1 MDYFDARVRRAEE
14 KLGSR
19 TIALALGLATALLY
33 ARVLGFEFFDMDDP
47 EHLLQNP
54 QVFRGL
60 TAEGLRWA
68 FHTTLS
74 GNWIPLTWISQQ
86 AAFSLFGAAPAGH
99 HALSVLLH
107 VANVLL
113 VFALL
118 SVLTGRT
125 RRSACAA
132 ALFALHPLRIESVAW
147 VAERKDVLCAF
158 FGLTALCAYV
168 AYARRGGALR
178 YAGVLAL
185 FACGL
190 LAKSMLVTLPVVLLL
205 LDVWPLQ
212 RTRWPI
218 RWWRE
223 GNAPGARRRGA
234 GFLLAEKAPLFAL
247 SLAIGAATAA
257 AQREHGALVPLFA
270 LSVPQRLANAA
281 LALAS
286 YLGQTLWPPA
296 PLSVFYRH
304 PYLFGGPEPS
314 ALAIAGSLALIGLVT
329 AVVARCWRTGY
340 APLGWLWFL
349 VMLAPTSGLMQVGIQ
364 AMANR
369 YTYLP
374 SIGLSLM
381 LVWGGADLLAR
392 LPVVGPERRRRLAAA
407 LALAVL
413 ALCAVSSWHQLGY
426 WRDSVSLFERS
437 LVATR
442 GDFVV
447 RQNLGRA
454 LERRG
459 RFEEAVGAYRRA
471 LAEAPQAGPA
481 ALGQAHGILYYHLG
495 RSLQQLGR
503 AEEAREALRRAVAL
517 VPEYED
523 GPARLAALE
532 RDAAASDA
540 PP

>member
-1 MDYFDARVRRAEE
+1 MRRAEE
-14 KLGSR
+14 KLARR

-33 ARVLGFEFFDMDDP
+33 ARALGFEFFDMDDP

-60 TAEGLRWA
+60 TAEGVRWA

-99 HALSVLLH
+99 HALSVGLH
-107 VANVLL
+107 VANALL
-113 VFALL
+113 VLGLL
-118 SVLTGRT
+118 NALTGRT
-125 RRSACAA
+125 WRSACAA

-158 FGLTALCAYV
+158 FGLAALCAYV

-178 YAGVLAL
+178 YAGVMAL

-190 LAKSMLVTLPVVLLL
+190 LAKSMLVTLPVVMLL
-205 LDVWPLQ
+205 LDGWPLQ
-212 RTRWPI
+212 RTPWPI

-223 GNAPGARRRGA
+223 GEAPGAPRRGV
-234 GFLLAEKAPLFAL
+234 GFLFAEKLPLFAL
-247 SLAIGAATAA
+247 SLAVGAATAA

-281 LALAS
+281 LALAG
-286 YLGQTLWPPA
+286 YLGQTLWPPE

-314 ALAIAGSLALIGLVT
+314 ALAIAGSVAGIGLVS
-329 AVVARCWRTGY
+329 AVVARGWRTGY

-349 VMLAPTSGLMQVGIQ
+349 VMIAPTLGLMQVGIQ
-364 AMANR
+364 AMASR

-381 LVWGGADLLAR
+381 VVWGGADLLAR
-392 LPVVGPERRRRLAAA
+392 LPAARPRRQALAAA
-407 LALAVL
+407 IALGFL
-413 ALCAVSSWHQLGY
+413 ALCAVSSWRQLGY

-437 LVATR
+437 LVATH

-447 RQNLGRA
+447 RQNFGRA

-459 RFEEAVGAYRRA
+459 RFEEAIAAYRQA
-471 LAEAPQAGPA
+471 LAEAPQQGPP

-503 AEEAREALRRAVAL
+503 ADEAREALQRAVAL

-532 RDAAASDA
+532 RDAAASSA